1 MDPYPADPLT
11 ESMPI
16 LESVLSTVP
25 ARPQDEP
32 PGHLASLEPLPP
44 LPQVLLPQ
52 VLQSIKDAVIV
63 TTIEGRVL
71 HWNPGAL
78 WLYGYTGATLLGH
91 PVSQLVVPEQR
102 DAVLHVSEHIERGES
117 LGPMD
122 LLALRADG
130 QRLEITMTISPV
142 RDGAGQVVAA
152 VVIAR
157 EVSERRRIKEA
168 LQQAWPDSVF
178 ASAEHTTADSP
189 LTTLDESVPLTPRRQ
204 AALKADF
211 TAVVAHELASPVAAI
226 RCLAS
231 MIMAG
236 GLGPEEETAALA
248 SIQAETEVLQTL
260 IGDVESAVAAECADF
275 AVKLRPVEMSELMAE
290 PLTFAQTM
298 AGDHPLTLSL
308 DGHGLVLADPLRI
321 GQVLRN
327 LVSNATKY
335 SPPAAPIELRT
346 IRCRDRIRIMVA
358 DRGPGI
364 PPDDR
369 RRIFEKFERGHAER
383 STRVPGL
390 GLGLYVSRRLVQMH
404 DSTLTVESRPGG
416 GSVFGFDLK
425 TVI

>member
-1 MDPYPADPLT
+1 MDAYPADPLA
-11 ESMPI
+11 ESLQV
-16 LESVLSTVP
+16 LEGVLSTVP
-25 ARPQDEP
+25 DLPQDLLP
-32 PGHLASLEPLPP
+32 SRLASLEPLPP
-44 LPQVLLPQ
+44 LPQMLLPQ
-52 VLQSIKDAVIV
+52 VLQSVKDAVIV

-91 PVSQLVVPEQR
+91 SVAQLVVPEQR
-102 DAVLHVSEHIERGES
+102 DALLHVSELIERGES

-122 LLALRADG
+122 LTALRADG
-130 QRLEITMTISPV
+130 QRLEITMTVSPV
-142 RDGAGQVVAA
+142 SDGAGQVVAG

-157 EVSERRRIKEA
+157 EISERKRIKET
-168 LQQAWPDSVF
+168 LQKAWPRSRF
-178 ASAEHTTADSP
+178 ASAESMTVDSP
-189 LTTLDESVPLTPRRQ
+189 LTRFDESAPQSSRRQ
-204 AALKADF
+204 AALRADF

-231 MIMAG
+231 MIAAG
-236 GLGPEEETAALA
+236 GLEPEEATAALA

-260 IGDVESAVAAECADF
+260 IADVAAAVAAERTDF
-275 AVKLRPVEMSELMAE
+275 VVCLRPVEMSEIMAE
-290 PLTFAQTM
+290 PLAFARTM
-298 AGDHPLTLSL
+298 AGDHSLTTSF

-327 LVSNATKY
+327 LIGNAAKY
-335 SPPAAPIELRT
+335 SPPTAPIELRT
-346 IRCRDRIRIMVA
+346 LRCRDRIRVMVA

-364 PPDDR
+364 QPDDR

-404 DSTLTVESRPGG
+404 GSQLTVESRPGG
-416 GSVFGFDLK
+416 GSVFRFDLQ
-425 TVI
+425 TVP